1 MSSQTNPK
9 RRCCFCG
16 TELYGRA
23 DKKFCDDNCRNNYHY
38 RIRLND
44 NDDLVIKMV
53 NSTLLKCR
61 ETLKTLCLGQKK
73 IVDKKLLDDRHFDYE
88 LMTNVYKTKG
98 ESEYRVVYDY
108 AYKILNDDE
117 VLILKFVK

>member
-38 RIRLND
+38 KVRYKD
-44 NDDLVIKMV
+44 NDDVIKMV

-61 ETLKTLCLGQKK
+61 ETLKNLCLGQKT
-73 IVDKKLLDDRHFDYE
+73 IVEKQLLDDRHFDYE

-98 ESEYRVVYDY
+98 KSEYRVVYDY
-108 AYKILNDDE
+108 AYRILNEDE
-117 VLILKFVK
+117 VQIVKFIK

>member
-16 TELYGRA
+16 TELQGRA

-38 RIRLND
+38 KVRYKD
-44 NDDLVIKMV
+44 NDDVIKMV

-61 ETLKTLCLGQKK
+61 ETLKNLCLGQKT
-73 IVDKKLLDDRHFDYE
+73 IVEKQLLDDRHFDYE

-98 ESEYRVVYDY
+98 KSEYRVVYDY
-108 AYKILNDDE
+108 AYRILNEDE
-117 VLILKFVK
+117 VQIVKFIK